1 MQLQPNSAAGSGA
14 LEHDATC
21 VYLEPE
27 ESDIL
32 GPLPLGV
39 TVIDSSVA
47 LFGRVFPHV
56 AVKHRQQL
64 VSHFSDCI
72 RQSRSSRQ
80 QAVQLNIF
88 TGFLAAL
95 KVSLND

>member
-14 LEHDATC
+14 LEHDPTC
-21 VYLEPE
+21 LYLNPDK
-27 ESDIL
+27 SDIL

-47 LFGRVFPHV
+47 LFGHVFPHI
-56 AVKHRQQL
+56 ALKHRQQL
-64 VSHFSDCI
+64 VMHFGDCI
-72 RQSRSSRQ
+72 RQSKSSRQ

-88 TGFLAAL
+88 TAFLAAL
-95 KVSLND
+95 KVQ